1 MLRLKTT
8 DNNCSQKISSLI
20 KKDFLES
27 DADETFSAAHYSSLS
42 RIADVP
48 VKELTAKNPNLLVF
62 PYEIDKSYGRIGG
75 LPIFEMH
82 GCAES
87 FSEAE
92 IKTGNLMGFVGIG
105 ADNGAI
111 HLEIASRFSKSE
123 DDFFLH
129 YMLGLSLIPSYIY
142 SFFIKLQVLYHLFY
156 KMQKK
161 RY

>member
-92 IKTGNLMGFVGIG
+92 IKKYYIKNCIV
-105 ADNGAI
+105 
-111 HLEIASRFSKSE
+111 
-123 DDFFLH
+123 FFC
-129 YMLGLSLIPSYIY
+129 
-142 SFFIKLQVLYHLFY
+142 FID
-156 KMQKK
+156 
-161 RY
+161 RN